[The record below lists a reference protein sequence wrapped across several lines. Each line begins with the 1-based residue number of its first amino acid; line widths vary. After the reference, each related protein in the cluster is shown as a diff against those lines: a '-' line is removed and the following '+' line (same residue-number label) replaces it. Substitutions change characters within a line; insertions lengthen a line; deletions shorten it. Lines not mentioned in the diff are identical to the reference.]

1 MTPDT
6 FSRTSK
12 IRQRSRWRG
21 ARKQSKTCVR
31 GQTGGGATRSGGPRP
46 EGKGRCCPE
55 HRASQAA
62 ACLPRLP
69 AGLSTLWLDAG
80 LWAAQRHG
88 GCLVGCLVG
97 RDRAQRACVYRT
109 WDGVV
114 LIHTSPFSKYF
125 GGVYSVPGTAPLVQ
139 TLTSSKALQGRANK
153 CASPEQLMGCLGA
166 RSPAAEARCWAGG

>member
-1 MTPDT
+1 M
-6 FSRTSK
+6 
-12 IRQRSRWRG
+12 G
-21 ARKQSKTCVR
+21 V
-31 GQTGGGATRSGGPRP
+31 GGASPGREGTLLPGTPSIPGSRVFADAPRRPVHPVAGRRALGSTETRR
-46 EGKGRCCPE
+46 
-55 HRASQAA
+55 
-62 ACLPRLP
+62 
-69 AGLSTLWLDAG
+69 
-80 LWAAQRHG
+80 
-88 GCLVGCLVG
+88 CLVG

-139 TLTSSKALQGRANK
+139 TLTSSEALHGRANK